1 MIYSVAVFHQMH
13 CLGQLRRFSWMFLDA
28 ITKNNTDEQAAI
40 TEMFENQN
48 HASHLHH
55 CFDYLRQTIACGGDM
70 SMEWPRTEKDGR
82 RFAVDGW
89 GIPHECK
96 NWVSLILILDG
107 FQSLLIECL
116 GSYYGV
122 HGQQSFQHVDE
133 LANCASGGSSG
144 SRISTIWDEAKAKA
158 VIVQIAISWK
168 GRSSEISMNDPDFS
182 LAIDV
187 PTFHHPS
194 TKDSSTASY
203 VPTEVMP

>member
-28 ITKNNTDEQAAI
+28 ITKNNTEEQAAI
-40 TEMFENQN
+40 TEMFEKQN

-96 NWVSLILILDG
+96 NWVSLSWFVGCGVILLMLRI
-107 FQSLLIECL
+107 

-122 HGQQSFQHVDE
+122 HGHQPLQHVYEFADR
-133 LANCASGGSSG
+133 ASRGCSGGWVSINVTRRELSNWFYTNKT
-144 SRISTIWDEAKAKA
+144 SFR
-158 VIVQIAISWK
+158 
-168 GRSSEISMNDPDFS
+168 
-182 LAIDV
+182 
-187 PTFHHPS
+187 
-194 TKDSSTASY
+194 
-203 VPTEVMP
+203 

>member
-28 ITKNNTDEQAAI
+28 ITKNNTKEQAAI
-40 TEMFENQN
+40 TEMFEKQN

-70 SMEWPRTEKDGR
+70 AMEWPRTEKDGR

-96 NWVSLILILDG
+96 NWVCSFSLFLFFFVDVG
-107 FQSLLIECL
+107 CFANVCV

-122 HGQQSFQHVDE
+122 HGQKSLQYVYEF
-133 LANCASGGSSG
+133 ANCAFGGCSGGW
-144 SRISTIWDEAKAKA
+144 ISF
-158 VIVQIAISWK
+158 V
-168 GRSSEISMNDPDFS
+168 G
-182 LAIDV
+182 
-187 PTFHHPS
+187 
-194 TKDSSTASY
+194 
-203 VPTEVMP
+203 